1 MALYM
6 ATICKAVE
14 DRFCAQIKA
23 EDLDFGK
30 DCLELD
36 PLLLDSIHLTADSLG
51 LGSERHHGL
60 SHIPRAQTQ
69 RHAIKDE
76 FPG

>member
-1 MALYM
+1 MAIIY
-6 ATICKAVE
+6 TGVE
-14 DRFCAQIKA
+14 DHFCAQIKA

-51 LGSERHHGL
+51 LGLEQQHGL
-60 SHIPRAQTQ
+60 PHVSRAQAQ
-69 RHAIKDE
+69 HHAIKDE

>member
-1 MALYM
+1 MP
-6 ATICKAVE
+6 IGHKADEV
-14 DRFCAQIKA
+14 RFCVQIKA

-51 LGSERHHGL
+51 LGSERQQGLPHASGAQSQHH
-60 SHIPRAQTQ
+60 I
-69 RHAIKDE
+69 IKDE